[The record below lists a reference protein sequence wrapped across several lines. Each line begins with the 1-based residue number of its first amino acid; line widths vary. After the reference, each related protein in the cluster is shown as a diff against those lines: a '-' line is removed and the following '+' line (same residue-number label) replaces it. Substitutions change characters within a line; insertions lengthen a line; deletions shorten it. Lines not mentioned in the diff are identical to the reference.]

1 MKKAIDGLILIML
14 CIFLFT
20 GCQQEQIIHTEEI
33 ANASKI
39 ECTHYINGISS
50 TKTIENTDTINQ
62 IANWLN
68 ELLLFDI
75 SFAENETPSDT
86 EGGESYSFHV
96 YESEQQNDIDF
107 SYIMNSNE
115 NCYIHYNNKWYTVT
129 NPNTPVF
136 INDINTENQYH

>member
-20 GCQQEQIIHTEEI
+20 GCQQQQTIPTEEI

-39 ECTHYINGISS
+39 ECIHTVSGIST
-50 TKTIENTDTINQ
+50 TKIIENTDTINQ

-68 ELLLFDI
+68 QLILSEI
-75 SFAENETPSDT
+75 SFPENETPSDT

-96 YESEQQNDIDF
+96 YEQQNDIVF
-107 SYIMNSNE
+107 SYIINDNE
-115 NCYIHYNNKWYTVT
+115 NCYIHYNGEWYTVK
-129 NPNTPVF
+129 NPSTP
-136 INDINTENQYH
+136 IDIKET

>member
-20 GCQQEQIIHTEEI
+20 GCQQKQTIPTEEI

-39 ECTHYINGISS
+39 ECIHTVSGIST
-50 TKTIENTDTINQ
+50 TKIIENTDTINQ

-68 ELLLFDI
+68 QLILSEI
-75 SFAENETPSDT
+75 SFPENETPSDT

-96 YESEQQNDIDF
+96 YEQQNDIVF
-107 SYIMNSNE
+107 SYIINGNE
-115 NCYIHYNNKWYTVT
+115 NCYIHYNGEWYTVK
-129 NPNTPVF
+129 NPSTP
-136 INDINTENQYH
+136 IDIKET